1 MQNIVMDDLM
11 RVAVERGASD
21 LHIKVGRPPILRI
34 NGTLYDLDYDP
45 LDPRTARNLVYSLIR
60 DEQQEEF
67 ERLWEFDFAY
77 ECEGAGRFRVNL
89 HKDRGFIGASFRVIS
104 STIPSL
110 KELNMPDFF
119 GELAL
124 RQAGLIIITGPTGSG
139 KSTTLASMLDVVNA
153 NRDCHIVT
161 IEDPVEYLHTHK
173 KSIVTQ
179 REVGNDTKS
188 FADALKRVL
197 RQDPDV
203 ILVGEI
209 RDPESA
215 SMTLTAAETG
225 HLVLTTLHTVDSPQA
240 IDRIVDMFNPNQQP
254 QIRMQLSGT
263 LQAVISQRLIPRCDI
278 DGRIPAQEIMLASPA
293 IRSNIRK
300 GETHLLYSTIQTSRQ
315 SGMQTMNQSLR
326 ELVQNRRISKDSAL
340 EFSYNPDE
348 LRQLLGMSINNQNNV
363 NASDKSFR

>member
-1 MQNIVMDDLM
+1 MQNIIMDDLL
-11 RVAVERGASD
+11 RIAVARNASD
-21 LHIKVGRPPILRI
+21 LHIKVGRPPLLRI
-34 NGTLYDLDYDP
+34 NGKLYDMDYDP

-67 ERLWEFDFAY
+67 ENVWEFDFAY

-89 HKDRGFIGASFRVIS
+89 HKDRGFIGASLRVIS
-104 STIPSL
+104 SRIPSL
-110 KELNMPDFF
+110 KELNMPEIF

-124 RQAGLIIITGPTGSG
+124 LPSGLIILTGPTGCG
-139 KSTTLASMLDVVNA
+139 KSTTLAAMIDVVNSQ
-153 NRDCHIVT
+153 RDCHIVT

-209 RDPESA
+209 RDTESA
-215 SMTLTAAETG
+215 GMAITAAETG
-225 HLVLTTLHTVDSPQA
+225 HLVLTTLHTVDAPQT
-240 IDRIVDMFNPNQQP
+240 IDRLVDMFMPNQQP

-263 LQAVISQRLIPRCDI
+263 LRAVISQRLIPRIDI
-278 DGRIPAQEIMLASPA
+278 EGRIPAQEIMLGTPA
-293 IRSNIRK
+293 IRANIRR
-300 GETHLLYSTIQTSRQ
+300 GETHLLYSTIQTSKQ
-315 SGMQTMNQSLR
+315 TGMQTMNQSLR
-326 ELVQNRRISKDSAL
+326 DLINSRKISRETAFD
-340 EFSYNPDE
+340 YTHNPDD
-348 LRQLLGMSINNQNNV
+348 LRQILGMSAGNDISSNKV
-363 NASDKSFR
+363 K

>member
-11 RVAVERGASD
+11 RMAVDRGASD

-34 NGTLYDLDYDP
+34 NGVLHDLDYDP
-45 LDPRTARNLVYSLIR
+45 LDPRTARNLIYSLIR

-67 ERLWEFDFAY
+67 ERVWEFDFAY

-89 HKDRGFIGASFRVIS
+89 HKDRGVIGAAFRVIS
-104 STIPSL
+104 SRIPSL
-110 KELNMPDFF
+110 KELNMPEVF
-119 GELAL
+119 GELAML
-124 RQAGLIIITGPTGSG
+124 QSGLIIVTGPTGSG
-139 KSTTLASMLDVVNA
+139 KSTTLASMIDVVNT

-215 SMTLTAAETG
+215 HMAITAAETG
-225 HLVLTTLHTVDSPQA
+225 HLVLTTLHTVDSPQT
-240 IDRIVDMFNPNQQP
+240 IDRIVDMFNPTQQP

-263 LQAVISQRLIPRCDI
+263 LQAVISQRLLPRSDI
-278 DGRIPAQEIMLASPA
+278 DGRIPAHEIMLASPA
-293 IRSNIRK
+293 IRANVRK
-300 GETHLLYSTIQTSRQ
+300 GETHLLYSTIQTSKQ
-315 SGMQTMNQSLR
+315 AGMQTMNQSLR
-326 ELVQNRRISKDSAL
+326 DLVQNRKITKDSAL
-340 EFSYNPDE
+340 EFSYSPDE
-348 LRQLLGMSINNQNNV
+348 LRQLLGMTANNQNGTSN
-363 NASDKSFR
+363 NINFR